1 MGVFSDSGYVRER
14 LDEWQTKLKNIYYSI
29 FGSNVDLSDDTQDGQ
44 LIGANAE
51 AFSDQDQQ
59 VELISKVCDPAQAQ
73 GSYLSTLVKIN
84 GISRNGSTSST
95 VTLTITGTDGTIISA
110 GSLVRETTNDEK
122 FSTDNDVTISS
133 GTATVTATAVSSG
146 VVVATAGTLTTIDS
160 QIAGWT
166 SVTNSN
172 DATLGQDEE
181 SDANLRIR
189 RKNSTAISST
199 GNTEAVAGALLAL
212 DGVATS
218 IVKENETGS
227 VDSDGISAHSIACIV
242 EGGTAAD
249 IANSIYNTKSSGCS
263 TFGALAETIVNSEG
277 FDKDINYSRPDD
289 VDIYI
294 SMNVRQLSGYPSG
307 GEDQIKAAII
317 EYFENDSETRFI
329 IGDDI
334 IYSEIYNPINSIEGV
349 SVTDLTVGI
358 ASTPTGKIDVT
369 IDFDELARFDTSR
382 IIITIVS

>member
-14 LDEWQTKLKNIYYSI
+14 LDEWQTKLKNLYYSI
-29 FGSNVDLSDDTQDGQ
+29 FGSNIDLSDDTQDGQ